1 LRYKECGLLTFSYI
15 DKAYGSMNLMDINQ
29 RTWSKTVLRVCESI
43 HNVGLEGTSYY
54 KEETNLKG
62 FKCLFL
68 YRSFLLELNIT
79 LLYFRAQLFLLK
91 CRESYSSYMIS
102 ESIFG

>member
-1 LRYKECGLLTFSYI
+1 LCYKECGLLTFSYI

-79 LLYFRAQLFLLK
+79 LVFQSTTVFV
-91 CRESYSSYMIS
+91 EV
-102 ESIFG
+102 